1 MLNRLRTPRFLFPT
15 IMAFIMSGVIS
26 LVNTILRGG
35 FAAVVTWP
43 ANWLTGFLIAWP
55 VAYFVV
61 PVVRNLVDQWS
72 VPPPA

>member
-15 IMAFIMSGVIS
+15 IMALIMSGVIS

-35 FAAVVTWP
+35 IAAVAVWP
-43 ANWLTGFLIAWP
+43 VNWGTAFLIAWP

-61 PVVRNLVDQWS
+61 PVVRSLVDKWS
-72 VPPPA
+72 VPPAA